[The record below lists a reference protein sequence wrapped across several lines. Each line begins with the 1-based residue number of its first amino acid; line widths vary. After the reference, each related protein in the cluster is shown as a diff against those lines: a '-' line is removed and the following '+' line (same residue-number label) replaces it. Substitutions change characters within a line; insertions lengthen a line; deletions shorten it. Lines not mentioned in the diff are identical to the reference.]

1 MRQVS
6 LFLFLISFNIY
17 FGQEK
22 AILSI
27 DNEQVLK
34 SEFEQIYWKN
44 KKEKIA
50 TKEDLDEYIK
60 LFVNFKLKVK
70 AAEELGLDTTKKFKD
85 ELIGYRV
92 QLEKPY
98 LIDTSINE
106 ELINEAYYRTINE
119 VSASHIMI
127 KLGPNPSA
135 NDTMAAYKK
144 IESIRNKINSG
155 VASFEEL
162 AEEVSEDPSAKF
174 NKGNLGFFNA
184 FKMLYSFECAAYET
198 PIGKVSKPVR
208 TRYGYHLVKPNLIR
222 KAKGK
227 MRTSHIMIT
236 TSPRVKDNE
245 ASETKINSIFNEL
258 KLNNKTFEE
267 LAVEYSEDRKSAK
280 KGGEIGWISSAG
292 NFYPEFEKTVFSL
305 KKDGEY
311 SQPFKTPNGWHI
323 VKRLEF
329 EPIRDLSDLKYE
341 LKNKIQ
347 KDSRA
352 QKTKSSFIN
361 QLKVEYNLK
370 ENFNQKSLLSIIR
383 KKNINNDNISEFQ
396 EIKEL
401 NSYIISFSEINFS
414 NWDFL
419 NYLSGTKMLDK
430 CKNDVKLLNDMYQRF
445 IDNKLIEYEKTQ
457 LERKHPDFKALMK
470 EYRDGILLF
479 EISDQNI
486 WTKAIKDTSGLKEF
500 FNDNRNKWEYPNRVN
515 ATVFSSSSKKI
526 IKKAYS
532 LKKKGIISNDSII
545 TILNKENPLNISFEN
560 KLIEDF
566 KVYNSS
572 YEDLEKGINNP
583 TLINNKWFFIYA
595 KEKLDQ
601 RQKELK
607 EAEGI
612 IVSAYQNYLEESWI
626 KSLKKKYAIKIDY
639 NTLYSIKEKP

>member
-1 MRQVS
+1 MKQFS
-6 LFLFLISFNIY
+6 LFIFLISFHIY

-27 DNEQVLK
+27 GNEQVLK

-50 TKEDLDEYIK
+50 TKEDLDEYIQ

-106 ELINEAYYRTINE
+106 ELINEAYFRTINE
-119 VSASHIMI
+119 VNASHIMI

-135 NDTMAAYKK
+135 KDTMSAYKK
-144 IESIRNKINSG
+144 IEDLRAKINTGS
-155 VASFEEL
+155 ASFEEL

-208 TRYGYHLVKPNLIR
+208 TRYGYHLVKPNSIR

-236 TSPRVKDNE
+236 INPRAKDNE
-245 ASETKINSIFNEL
+245 ASETKINSIYDELEL
-258 KLNNKTFEE
+258 KNKTFEE

-292 NFYPEFEKTVFSL
+292 NVYPEFEKTVFSL
-305 KKDGEY
+305 NQDGEY
-311 SQPFKTPNGWHI
+311 SKPFKTPNGWHI

-329 EPIRDLSDLKYE
+329 EEIGSLSDLKYE

-352 QKTKSSFIN
+352 QKTKSSFIA
-361 QLKVEYNLK
+361 QLKVEYGLK
-370 ENFNQKSLLSIIR
+370 ENFNPKSLQTVIN
-383 KKNINNDNISEFQ
+383 KKNIKNDNIIDFQ
-396 EIKEL
+396 KMKEME
-401 NSYIISFSEINFS
+401 NNIVSFSKISYS

-419 NYLSGTKMLDK
+419 SYLSGTKMLDK
-430 CKNDVKLLNDMYQRF
+430 CKNDIDLLNDMYQRF

-479 EISDQNI
+479 EISDQKI

-500 FNDNRNKWEYPNRVN
+500 YNANRKTWEFPNRVN
-515 ATVFSSSSKKI
+515 ATIFSSTSKKT

-532 LKKKGIISNDSII
+532 IKKKGNINNDSIL
-545 TILNKENPLNISFEN
+545 TVLNIDNPLNLSIEN
-560 KLIEDF
+560 KLLEDF
-566 KVYNSS
+566 KPYKSS
-572 YEDLEKGINNP
+572 YEDLKKGINNP
-583 TLINNKWFFIYA
+583 ILTNNKWLFIYV
-595 KEKLDQ
+595 KEKLET
-601 RQKELK
+601 RPKELK

-626 KSLKKKYAIKIDY
+626 KDLKKKYSIKIDY
-639 NTLYSIKEKP
+639 DTLYSIKEKP

>member
-329 EPIRDLSDLKYE
+329 EPIRALSDLKYE

-532 LKKKGIISNDSII
+532 LKKKGNISNDSII

>member
-6 LFLFLISFNIY
+6 LFLFLISLNIF

-184 FKMLYSFECAAYET
+184 FKMLYLFECAAYET

-500 FNDNRNKWEYPNRVN
+500 FNNNRNKWEYPNRVN

>member
-532 LKKKGIISNDSII
+532 LKKKGNISNDSII

-583 TLINNKWFFIYA
+583 TLKNNKWFFIYA

>member
-1 MRQVS
+1 MKPIS
-6 LFLFLISFNIY
+6 LFLTFISLNIF

-27 DNEQVLK
+27 DDEKVLK

-50 TKEDLDEYIK
+50 TKEDLDEYIQ

-85 ELIGYRV
+85 ELAGYRS

-119 VSASHIMI
+119 VNASHIMI

-135 NDTMAAYKK
+135 NDTMTAYKK
-144 IESIRNKINSG
+144 IESIRAKINSG
-155 VASFEEL
+155 IVSFEDL

-184 FKMLYSFECAAYET
+184 FKMLYSFECAAYNT

-208 TRYGYHLVKPNLIR
+208 TRYGYHLVKPNAMR

-227 MRTSHIMIT
+227 MRASHIMIT
-236 TSPRVKDNE
+236 TSPGAKDNE
-245 ASETKINSIFNEL
+245 ASETKINSIYNEL
-258 KLNNKTFEE
+258 LSNNKTFEE

-305 KKDGEY
+305 KEDGAY
-311 SQPFKTPNGWHI
+311 SKPFKTPNGWHI

-329 EPIRDLSDLKYE
+329 EEIGNKNDLKYE

-361 QLKVEYNLK
+361 QLKVEYNLN
-370 ENFNQKSLLSIIR
+370 ENFNAKSFQYII
-383 KKNINNDNISEFQ
+383 KNKNINNDNVIDFQ

-401 NSYIISFSEINFS
+401 KKNAVSFSEINYS
-414 NWDFL
+414 KWDFL
-419 NYLSGTKMLDK
+419 NYLSVTKMIDK

-445 IDNKLIEYEKTQ
+445 IDYKLIEYEKTQ

-479 EISDQNI
+479 EISDQKI
-486 WTKAIKDTSGLKEF
+486 WTKAIKDTSGLIDF
-500 FNDNRNKWEYPNRVN
+500 FNLNRNTWKYPSRAN
-515 ATVFSSSSKKI
+515 ATIFSSSSKKI

-532 LKKKGIISNDSII
+532 IKKKGKINNDSII
-545 TILNKENPLNISFEN
+545 AILNKENPLNISYEN
-560 KLIEDF
+560 KLIDDF
-566 KVYNSS
+566 KDYNTT
-572 YEDLEKGINNP
+572 YEELEKGVNNP
-583 TLINNKWFFIYA
+583 TFINNKWILICV
-595 KEKLDQ
+595 KDKLEQ

-639 NTLYSIKEKP
+639 DTLYSIKEKP

>member
-6 LFLFLISFNIY
+6 LFLFLIFFNTY
-17 FGQEK
+17 FSQEK

-50 TKEDLDEYIK
+50 TKEDLDEYIQ

-106 ELINEAYYRTINE
+106 ELINEAYFRTINE
-119 VSASHIMI
+119 VNASHIMI
-127 KLGPNPSA
+127 KLGPNPSG

-144 IESIRNKINSG
+144 IESIRAKINSG
-155 VASFEEL
+155 DVSFEDL

-198 PIGKVSKPVR
+198 PIGKVSKPIR
-208 TRYGYHLVKPNLIR
+208 TRYGYHLVKPNVMR
-222 KAKGK
+222 KAIGK

-245 ASETKINSIFNEL
+245 ASETKINSIYQEL
-258 KLNNKTFEE
+258 ESNNKTFEE

-305 KKDGEY
+305 KEDGEY

-329 EPIRDLSDLKYE
+329 EKVGDLNDLKYE

-361 QLKVEYNLK
+361 QLKGEYNLK
-370 ENFNQKSLLSIIR
+370 ENFNAKILLSIIK
-383 KKNINNDNISEFQ
+383 KKNINEANISDFKEF
-396 EIKEL
+396 KEL
-401 NSYIISFSEINFS
+401 KNNILSFSEINYS
-414 NWDFL
+414 SWDFL

-430 CKNDVKLLNDMYQRF
+430 CKNDVELLNDLNKRF
-445 IDNKLIEYEKTQ
+445 INYKLIEYEKTQ

-500 FNDNRNKWEYPNRVN
+500 FNSNRNTWEYPNRVN
-515 ATVFSSSSKKI
+515 ATIFSSSSKKT

-532 LKKKGIISNDSII
+532 IKKKGNINNDSILM
-545 TILNKENPLNISFEN
+545 ILNKENPLNISFEN
-560 KLIEDF
+560 KIIEDL
-566 KVYNSS
+566 KAYNYS
-572 YEDLEKGINNP
+572 YENLEKGINNL
-583 TLINNKWFFIYA
+583 TLVNNKWFFIYV
-595 KEKLDQ
+595 KEKLDK
-601 RQKELK
+601 RPKELK

-626 KSLKKKYAIKIDY
+626 KNLKKKYAIKIDY
-639 NTLYSIKEKP
+639 DTLYSIKEKP

>member
-1 MRQVS
+1 M
-6 LFLFLISFNIY
+6 
-17 FGQEK
+17 
-22 AILSI
+22 
-27 DNEQVLK
+27 
-34 SEFEQIYWKN
+34 
-44 KKEKIA
+44 
-50 TKEDLDEYIK
+50 
-60 LFVNFKLKVK
+60 
-70 AAEELGLDTTKKFKD
+70 
-85 ELIGYRV
+85 
-92 QLEKPY
+92 
-98 LIDTSINE
+98 
-106 ELINEAYYRTINE
+106 
-119 VSASHIMI
+119 
-127 KLGPNPSA
+127 
-135 NDTMAAYKK
+135 
-144 IESIRNKINSG
+144 
-155 VASFEEL
+155 
-162 AEEVSEDPSAKF
+162 
-174 NKGNLGFFNA
+174 
-184 FKMLYSFECAAYET
+184 
-198 PIGKVSKPVR
+198 
-208 TRYGYHLVKPNLIR
+208 
-222 KAKGK
+222 
-227 MRTSHIMIT
+227 
-236 TSPRVKDNE
+236 
-245 ASETKINSIFNEL
+245 
-258 KLNNKTFEE
+258 
-267 LAVEYSEDRKSAK
+267 
-280 KGGEIGWISSAG
+280 
-292 NFYPEFEKTVFSL
+292 
-305 KKDGEY
+305 
-311 SQPFKTPNGWHI
+311 
-323 VKRLEF
+323 
-329 EPIRDLSDLKYE
+329 KYE

-361 QLKVEYNLK
+361 QLKVDYNLK

-532 LKKKGIISNDSII
+532 LKKKGNISNDSII

-583 TLINNKWFFIYA
+583 TLINNKWFFIS

-626 KSLKKKYAIKIDY
+626 KSLKKNMLLKLIMI
-639 NTLYSIKEKP
+639 LYIALKKNLSP

>member
-6 LFLFLISFNIY
+6 LFLYLISFNIC

-329 EPIRDLSDLKYE
+329 EPVRDLSDLKYE

-532 LKKKGIISNDSII
+532 LKKKGNISNDSII

-583 TLINNKWFFIYA
+583 TLKNNKWFFIYA

>member
-1 MRQVS
+1 MR
-6 LFLFLISFNIY
+6 
-17 FGQEK
+17 
-22 AILSI
+22 
-27 DNEQVLK
+27 
-34 SEFEQIYWKN
+34 
-44 KKEKIA
+44 
-50 TKEDLDEYIK
+50 
-60 LFVNFKLKVK
+60 
-70 AAEELGLDTTKKFKD
+70 
-85 ELIGYRV
+85 
-92 QLEKPY
+92 
-98 LIDTSINE
+98 
-106 ELINEAYYRTINE
+106 
-119 VSASHIMI
+119 
-127 KLGPNPSA
+127 
-135 NDTMAAYKK
+135 
-144 IESIRNKINSG
+144 
-155 VASFEEL
+155 
-162 AEEVSEDPSAKF
+162 
-174 NKGNLGFFNA
+174 
-184 FKMLYSFECAAYET
+184 
-198 PIGKVSKPVR
+198 
-208 TRYGYHLVKPNLIR
+208 
-222 KAKGK
+222 
-227 MRTSHIMIT
+227 
-236 TSPRVKDNE
+236 
-245 ASETKINSIFNEL
+245 
-258 KLNNKTFEE
+258 
-267 LAVEYSEDRKSAK
+267 
-280 KGGEIGWISSAG
+280 
-292 NFYPEFEKTVFSL
+292 
-305 KKDGEY
+305 
-311 SQPFKTPNGWHI
+311 
-323 VKRLEF
+323 
-329 EPIRDLSDLKYE
+329 YE

-370 ENFNQKSLLSIIR
+370 ENFNQKSLLSNIR

-401 NSYIISFSEINFS
+401 NSYIISFSGINFS

-430 CKNDVKLLNDMYQRF
+430 CINDVKLLNDMYQRF

-532 LKKKGIISNDSII
+532 LKKKGNISNDSII

>member
-1 MRQVS
+1 MKS
-6 LFLFLISFNIY
+6 ILLFLTLISFNIF

-27 DNEQVLK
+27 DNDQVLK

-50 TKEDLDEYIK
+50 TKEDLDEYIQ

-70 AAEELGLDTTKKFKD
+70 AAEELGLDTSKKFKD
-85 ELIGYRV
+85 ELAGYRS

-119 VSASHIMI
+119 VNASHIMI

-135 NDTMAAYKK
+135 NDTMTAYKK
-144 IESIRNKINSG
+144 IESIRAKINSG
-155 VASFEEL
+155 VVSFEDL
-162 AEEVSEDPSAKF
+162 AEEVSEDPSAKY

-208 TRYGYHLVKPNLIR
+208 TRYGYHLVKPNALR

-227 MRTSHIMIT
+227 MRASHIMVT
-236 TSPRVKDNE
+236 TSPSGKDNE
-245 ASETKINSIFNEL
+245 ASETKINSIYKEL
-258 KLNNKTFEE
+258 LSNNKTFEE

-305 KKDGEY
+305 KEDGAY
-311 SQPFKTPNGWHI
+311 SEPFQTPNGWHI

-329 EPIRDLSDLKYE
+329 EEIGNLNDMKYE

-352 QKTKSSFIN
+352 QKTKSSFIK
-361 QLKVEYNLK
+361 QLKVEYKLN
-370 ENFNQKSLLSIIR
+370 ENFNAKSFQYVI
-383 KKNINNDNISEFQ
+383 KNKNINNDNVYVFQ

-401 NSYIISFSEINFS
+401 KKNAVSFSEINYS

-430 CKNDVKLLNDMYQRF
+430 CKNDIKLLNDMYQRF
-445 IDNKLIEYEKTQ
+445 IDYKLIEYEKTQ

-479 EISDQNI
+479 EISDQKI
-486 WTKAIKDTSGLKEF
+486 WTKAIKDTSGLINF
-500 FNDNRNKWEYPNRVN
+500 FNTNRNTWKYPNRVN
-515 ATVFSSSSKKI
+515 ATIFTSSSKKT

-532 LKKKGIISNDSII
+532 IKKKGKINNDSII
-545 TILNKENPLNISFEN
+545 SILNKENPLNISYEN
-560 KLIEDF
+560 KLIDDF
-566 KVYNSS
+566 KDYNSS
-572 YEDLEKGINNP
+572 YEVLEKGINNP
-583 TLINNKWFFIYA
+583 IFINNKWIEIYV

-626 KSLKKKYAIKIDY
+626 RNLKKKYEIKIDY
-639 NTLYSIKEKP
+639 ETLYSIKEKP

>member
-6 LFLFLISFNIY
+6 LFLFLISLNIY

-184 FKMLYSFECAAYET
+184 FKMLYLFECAAYET

-532 LKKKGIISNDSII
+532 LKKKGNISNDSII
-545 TILNKENPLNISFEN
+545 KILNKENPLNISFEN

>member
-329 EPIRDLSDLKYE
+329 EPIRALSDLKYE

-532 LKKKGIISNDSII
+532 LKKKGNISNDSII

-583 TLINNKWFFIYA
+583 TLKNNKWFFIYA

>member
-1 MRQVS
+1 MKQVS
-6 LFLFLISFNIY
+6 FFIFLISFSILI
-17 FGQEK
+17 GQDK
-22 AILSI
+22 AIVSI
-27 DNEQVLK
+27 DNDQIFK

-44 KKEKIA
+44 KKEKVA
-50 TKEDLDEYIK
+50 TKEDLNEYIQ
-60 LFVNFKLKVK
+60 LFVKFKLKVK

-106 ELINEAYYRTINE
+106 ELINEAYFRTINE
-119 VSASHIMI
+119 VNASHIMI
-127 KLGPNPSA
+127 KLGPNPSP
-135 NDTMAAYKK
+135 NDTLVAYNK
-144 IESIRNKINSG
+144 IESIRNKIISEE
-155 VASFEEL
+155 AIFEEL

-198 PIGKVSKPVR
+198 PIGEVSDVIR
-208 TRYGYHLVKPNLIR
+208 TRYGYHLVKPNSIR

-227 MRTSHIMIT
+227 MRSSHIMVT
-236 TSPRVKDNE
+236 VSPRTKDNE
-245 ASETKINSIFNEL
+245 ASETKINSIYKELEL
-258 KLNNKTFEE
+258 KNKTFEE

-305 KKDGEY
+305 KEDGEY
-311 SQPFKTPNGWHI
+311 SKPFKTPNGWHI

-329 EPIRDLSDLKYE
+329 EKVGELNDLKYE

-370 ENFNQKSLLSIIR
+370 DDFDAKTLQSIIN
-383 KKNINNDNISEFQ
+383 KK
-396 EIKEL
+396 EIKSDNLIEFIKWKKL
-401 NSYIISFSEINFS
+401 KKKIVSFSEINYS
-414 NWDFL
+414 SWDFL
-419 NYLSGTKMLDK
+419 NYLKNNKILDK
-430 CKNDVKLLNDMYQRF
+430 SISDLKLLNEMYQTF
-445 IDNKLIEYEKTQ
+445 LNNNLIEYEKTQ

-486 WTKAIKDTSGLKEF
+486 WTKAIKDTSGLNDF
-500 FNDNRNKWEYPNRVN
+500 FNSNRNIWEFPYRVN
-515 ATVFSSSSKKI
+515 AEIFTSSSKI
-526 IKKAYS
+526 IIEKAFN
-532 LKKKGIISNDSII
+532 LKKKNAITNDSII
-545 TILNKENPLNISFEN
+545 SFLNEENPLNISLE
-560 KLIEDF
+560 KKIIDDF
-566 KVYNSS
+566 KSYNTN
-572 YEDLEKGINNP
+572 YLDIKEGLNNP
-583 TLINNKWFFIYA
+583 IFIDNKWVFVFV
-595 KEKLDQ
+595 KEKLVK

-626 KSLKKKYAIKIDY
+626 KILKEKYTINIDY
-639 NTLYSIKEKP
+639 TILHSIKEKP

>member
-1 MRQVS
+1 MKQVS
-6 LFLFLISFNIY
+6 LFLFLISLNIY

-227 MRTSHIMIT
+227 MRASHIMIT
-236 TSPRVKDNE
+236 TNPRVKDNE
-245 ASETKINSIFNEL
+245 ASETKINSIFKEL

-292 NFYPEFEKTVFSL
+292 NFYPEFEKAVFSL

-329 EPIRDLSDLKYE
+329 EPIGDLSDMRYE

-370 ENFNQKSLLSIIR
+370 ENFNQKSLLSNIR

-401 NSYIISFSEINFS
+401 NSYIISFSGINFS

-430 CKNDVKLLNDMYQRF
+430 CINDVKLLNDMYQRF

-532 LKKKGIISNDSII
+532 LKKKGNIGNDSILK
-545 TILNKENPLNISFEN
+545 ILNKENPLNISYEN

-583 TLINNKWFFIYA
+583 ILINNIWFFIYA

>member
-22 AILSI
+22 AILTI

-184 FKMLYSFECAAYET
+184 FKMLYLFECAAYET

-329 EPIRDLSDLKYE
+329 EPIGDLSDLKYE

>member
-6 LFLFLISFNIY
+6 LFLFLISLNIY

-208 TRYGYHLVKPNLIR
+208 TRYGYHLVKPNSIR

-227 MRTSHIMIT
+227 MRASHIMIT

-383 KKNINNDNISEFQ
+383 KKNINS
-396 EIKEL
+396 K
-401 NSYIISFSEINFS
+401 
-414 NWDFL
+414 
-419 NYLSGTKMLDK
+419 
-430 CKNDVKLLNDMYQRF
+430 
-445 IDNKLIEYEKTQ
+445 
-457 LERKHPDFKALMK
+457 
-470 EYRDGILLF
+470 
-479 EISDQNI
+479 
-486 WTKAIKDTSGLKEF
+486 
-500 FNDNRNKWEYPNRVN
+500 RNN
-515 ATVFSSSSKKI
+515 
-526 IKKAYS
+526 
-532 LKKKGIISNDSII
+532 
-545 TILNKENPLNISFEN
+545 
-560 KLIEDF
+560 
-566 KVYNSS
+566 
-572 YEDLEKGINNP
+572 
-583 TLINNKWFFIYA
+583 
-595 KEKLDQ
+595 
-601 RQKELK
+601 
-607 EAEGI
+607 
-612 IVSAYQNYLEESWI
+612 
-626 KSLKKKYAIKIDY
+626 
-639 NTLYSIKEKP
+639 

>member
-1 MRQVS
+1 MS
-6 LFLFLISFNIY
+6 
-17 FGQEK
+17 
-22 AILSI
+22 
-27 DNEQVLK
+27 
-34 SEFEQIYWKN
+34 
-44 KKEKIA
+44 
-50 TKEDLDEYIK
+50 
-60 LFVNFKLKVK
+60 
-70 AAEELGLDTTKKFKD
+70 
-85 ELIGYRV
+85 
-92 QLEKPY
+92 
-98 LIDTSINE
+98 
-106 ELINEAYYRTINE
+106 
-119 VSASHIMI
+119 
-127 KLGPNPSA
+127 
-135 NDTMAAYKK
+135 AYKK

-155 VASFEEL
+155 VTSFEEL

-174 NKGNLGFFNA
+174 NTGNLGFFNA

-198 PIGKVSKPVR
+198 PIGKISKPVR
-208 TRYGYHLVKPNLIR
+208 TRYGYHLVKPNSIR

-236 TSPRVKDNE
+236 TNPRVKDNE
-245 ASETKINSIFNEL
+245 ASETKINSIFKEL
-258 KLNNKTFEE
+258 ELNNKTFEE

-292 NFYPEFEKTVFSL
+292 SYYPEFVKTVFSL

-329 EPIRDLSDLKYE
+329 EQVRSLSDLKYE

-370 ENFNQKSLLSIIR
+370 ENFNPKSLLTVVN
-383 KKNINNDNISEFQ
+383 KKKINNNNLGDFQ
-396 EIKEL
+396 KNKEL
-401 NSYIISFSEINFS
+401 NNYIVSFSEINYS

-419 NYLSGTKMLDK
+419 DYLSGTKMLDK
-430 CKNDVKLLNDMYQRF
+430 CKNDVKLLNNMFQKF
-445 IDNKLIEYEKTQ
+445 LDNKLIEYEKTQ

-500 FNDNRNKWEYPNRVN
+500 YNANRKTWEFPNRIN
-515 ATVFSSSSKKI
+515 ATVFSSSFKKI
-526 IKKAYS
+526 IKKAYT
-532 LKKKGIISNDSII
+532 LKKKGKISNDSILM
-545 TILNKENPLNISFEN
+545 ILNEENPLNLSFEN
-560 KLIEDF
+560 KIIEDF
-566 KVYNSS
+566 ELYNSS
-572 YEDLEKGINNP
+572 YEDFEKGINNP
-583 TLINNKWFFIYA
+583 ILIDNKWFFIYVND
-595 KEKLDQ
+595 KLDQ

-626 KSLKKKYAIKIDY
+626 KNLKDKYTIKIDY
-639 NTLYSIKEKP
+639 DILYSIKEKP

>member
-6 LFLFLISFNIY
+6 LFLFLISLNIF

-184 FKMLYSFECAAYET
+184 FKMLYLFECAAYET

-329 EPIRDLSDLKYE
+329 EPIGDLSDLKYE

>member
-6 LFLFLISFNIY
+6 LFLFLISLNIY

-22 AILSI
+22 AILTI

-329 EPIRDLSDLKYE
+329 EPIGDLSDLKYE

-532 LKKKGIISNDSII
+532 LKKKGNISNDSII
-545 TILNKENPLNISFEN
+545 KILNKENPLNISFEN

-626 KSLKKKYAIKIDY
+626 KSLKKKYTIKIDY

>member
-6 LFLFLISFNIY
+6 LFLFLISLNIY

-106 ELINEAYYRTINE
+106 ELINEAYHRTINE

-329 EPIRDLSDLKYE
+329 EPIGDLGDLKYE

-532 LKKKGIISNDSII
+532 LKKKGNISNDSIL

-612 IVSAYQNYLEESWI
+612 IVSAYQNYLEESWL

>member
-396 EIKEL
+396 ETKEL

-532 LKKKGIISNDSII
+532 LKKKGNISNDSII

-583 TLINNKWFFIYA
+583 TLKNNKWFFIYA